1 MCRST
6 VYGRTSLHIFGVLTA
21 SFVLYIGFLTF
32 LSAQLGGVSSHL
44 PSSSSFIPRSSLEKK
59 SLYTL
64 TDMHILHSVH
74 TRADVQRRKYQ
85 PIKRKRVWSSLDPT
99 FLSDLEKS
107 RPKQGLLRSGK
118 LNYQCLQKPFSLS
131 RNNLIS
137 SPLLPSIPSVPPSP
151 PSTINSASSLKRKT
165 FCEKTQ
171 ILCGC
176 FSSPPPLPASL
187 SRFLSFCGRWRQRGD
202 PREPGVCARV

>member
-1 MCRST
+1 MLRIHETNRLFFLLLVYSFCVCVCRST
-6 VYGRTSLHIFGVLTA
+6 VYGRTSLHIFGVSTA

-64 TDMHILHSVH
+64 GDMHILHSVH
-74 TRADVQRRKYQ
+74 TRADVRRRKYQ
-85 PIKRKRVWSSLDPT
+85 PVKRKCVWSSLDPT

-137 SPLLPSIPSVPPSP
+137 SPLLPSIPSVPP
-151 PSTINSASSLKRKT
+151 
-165 FCEKTQ
+165 
-171 ILCGC
+171 
-176 FSSPPPLPASL
+176 PLPASL
-187 SRFLSFCGRWRQRGD
+187 SRSLSSSHQTEVELRGE
-202 PREPGVCARV
+202 RKLSSV